1 MFGQAI
7 FGQAIFSQAIATRSQ
22 DLIGRLLPMPLPF
35 VARAGF
41 DTTKRRLESAQDDAL
56 LGRLGSLEVRLA
68 TQPAEIRRAQRLR
81 YRIFFEEG
89 PATATLAARL
99 LRAATPTVSIRSASI
114 CWSSTTPGTIRTAQF
129 WSAPTDCS
137 DRKSRLRIAD
147 STAPANSPSAACSHA
162 VQI

>member
-99 LRAATPTVSIRSASI
+99 LRRDADRFDPVCEHLLVIDHAS
-114 CWSSTTPGTIRTAQF
+114 TIRTAQF